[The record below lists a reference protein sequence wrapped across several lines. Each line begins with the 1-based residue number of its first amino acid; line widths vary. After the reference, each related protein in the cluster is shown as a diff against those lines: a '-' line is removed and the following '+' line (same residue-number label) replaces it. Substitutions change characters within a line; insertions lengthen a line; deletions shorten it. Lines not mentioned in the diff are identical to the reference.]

1 MSVKNK
7 MTEQNE
13 MNKLLVE
20 SMASLTKAILE
31 LKKVSE
37 AHHSEVVEVVKKMS
51 DFEMDYTP
59 SAISRVPITTQNEAL
74 EEIMLKSGMMSREAW
89 EKLRGVSYD
98 DYGDT
103 DDDDLLASGSIDDE
117 EFSQSSYSSY
127 YERKEKRPSTEKPR
141 LEVPNVETNEPDIAP
156 APNTPEVSPPQPA
169 QGASEQGGVE

>member
-1 MSVKNK
+1 MSGKNN
-7 MTEQNE
+7 MTQD
-13 MNKLLVE
+13 KLIE
-20 SMASLTKAILE
+20 SMTTLTEAILE

-37 AHHSEVVEVVKKMS
+37 AHHSEVVKKMS

-59 SAISRVPITTQNEAL
+59 SSISRVPITTQNEAL

-98 DYGDT
+98 DYGDA

>member
-1 MSVKNK
+1 MSGKNN
-7 MTEQNE
+7 MTQD
-13 MNKLLVE
+13 KLIE
-20 SMASLTKAILE
+20 SMTTLTKAILE

-37 AHHSEVVEVVKKMS
+37 AHHSEVVKKMS

-59 SAISRVPITTQNEAL
+59 SSISRVPITTQNEAL

-98 DYGDT
+98 DYGDS

-141 LEVPNVETNEPDIAP
+141 LEVPNVETNELDIAP

>member
-1 MSVKNK
+1 MSVKNNK
-7 MTEQNE
+7 LTEQNE

-37 AHHSEVVEVVKKMS
+37 AHSSEVVKKMS

-59 SAISRVPITTQNEAL
+59 SSISRVPITTQNEAL

-98 DYGDT
+98 DYGDA

-141 LEVPNVETNEPDIAP
+141 LEVPNVETNELDIAP
-156 APNTPEVSPPQPA
+156 APNAPEVSPPQPA

>member
-7 MTEQNE
+7 TTEMNE
-13 MNKLLVE
+13 MNKFLIE
-20 SMASLTKAILE
+20 NMTALTKAILE

-37 AHHSEVVEVVKKMS
+37 AHHSEVVKKMS

-59 SAISRVPITTQNEAL
+59 SPISRVPITTQNEAL

-98 DYGDT
+98 AYGDT

-127 YERKEKRPSTEKPR
+127 YERKEKQPSTEKPR
-141 LEVPNVETNEPDIAP
+141 LEVPNVETNKPDIAP
-156 APNTPEVSPPQPA
+156 APNTPEVSPQQPA

>member
-1 MSVKNK
+1 MSGKNNMTQDK
-7 MTEQNE
+7 MTQD
-13 MNKLLVE
+13 KLIE
-20 SMASLTKAILE
+20 SMTTLTEAILE

-37 AHHSEVVEVVKKMS
+37 AHHSEVVKKMS

-59 SAISRVPITTQNEAL
+59 SSISRVPITTQNEAL

-98 DYGDT
+98 DYGDA

>member
-1 MSVKNK
+1 MSGKNN
-7 MTEQNE
+7 MTQD
-13 MNKLLVE
+13 KLIE

-37 AHHSEVVEVVKKMS
+37 AHHSEVVKKMS

-59 SAISRVPITTQNEAL
+59 SSISRVPITTQNEAL

-98 DYGDT
+98 DYGDA

>member
-1 MSVKNK
+1 MSVKNN
-7 MTEQNE
+7 MTQD
-13 MNKLLVE
+13 KLIE
-20 SMASLTKAILE
+20 SMASLTEAILE

-37 AHHSEVVEVVKKMS
+37 AHHSEVVKKMS

-59 SAISRVPITTQNEAL
+59 SSISRVPITTQNEAL

-98 DYGDT
+98 DYGDA

-141 LEVPNVETNEPDIAP
+141 LEVPNVETNELDIAP

>member
-1 MSVKNK
+1 MSGKNNV
-7 MTEQNE
+7 TQD
-13 MNKLLVE
+13 KLIE
-20 SMASLTKAILE
+20 SMTTLTEAILE

-37 AHHSEVVEVVKKMS
+37 AHHSEVVKKMS

-98 DYGDT
+98 DYGDA

>member
-1 MSVKNK
+1 MSGKNN
-7 MTEQNE
+7 MTQD
-13 MNKLLVE
+13 KLIE
-20 SMASLTKAILE
+20 SMTTLTEAILE

-37 AHHSEVVEVVKKMS
+37 AHHSEVVKKMS

-141 LEVPNVETNEPDIAP
+141 LEVPNVETNELDIAP
-156 APNTPEVSPPQPA
+156 APNTPEVSPQQPA
-169 QGASEQGGVE
+169 QGASELVSKEV

>member
-1 MSVKNK
+1 MSGKNN
-7 MTEQNE
+7 MTQD
-13 MNKLLVE
+13 KLIE
-20 SMASLTKAILE
+20 SMTTLTEAILE

-37 AHHSEVVEVVKKMS
+37 AHHSEVVKKMS

-141 LEVPNVETNEPDIAP
+141 LEVPNVETNELDIAP

>member
-1 MSVKNK
+1 MSVKNNK
-7 MTEQNE
+7 LTEQNE

-37 AHHSEVVEVVKKMS
+37 AHHSEVVKKMS

-59 SAISRVPITTQNEAL
+59 SSISRVPITTQNEAL

-98 DYGDT
+98 DYGDA

>member
-1 MSVKNK
+1 MSVKNN
-7 MTEQNE
+7 MTQD
-13 MNKLLVE
+13 KLIE
-20 SMASLTKAILE
+20 SMASLTEAILE

-37 AHHSEVVEVVKKMS
+37 AHHSEVVKKMS

-59 SAISRVPITTQNEAL
+59 SSISRVPITTQNEAL

-98 DYGDT
+98 DYGEA

>member
-1 MSVKNK
+1 MSGKNN
-7 MTEQNE
+7 MTQD
-13 MNKLLVE
+13 KLIE
-20 SMASLTKAILE
+20 SMTTLTEAILE

-37 AHHSEVVEVVKKMS
+37 AHHSEVVKKMS

-59 SAISRVPITTQNEAL
+59 SSISRVPITTQNEAL

-98 DYGDT
+98 DYGDA

-141 LEVPNVETNEPDIAP
+141 LEVPNVETNELDIAP

>member
-1 MSVKNK
+1 MSGKNN
-7 MTEQNE
+7 MTQD
-13 MNKLLVE
+13 KLIE
-20 SMASLTKAILE
+20 SMTTLTEAILE

-37 AHHSEVVEVVKKMS
+37 AHRSEVVKKMS

-59 SAISRVPITTQNEAL
+59 SSISRVPITTQNEAL

-98 DYGDT
+98 DYGDA
-103 DDDDLLASGSIDDE
+103 DDDDLLASASIDDE

-141 LEVPNVETNEPDIAP
+141 LEVLNVETKEVDIAS
-156 APNTPEVSPPQPA
+156 APNTPEASPQQPA
-169 QGASEQGGVE
+169 QEASERGGVK

>member
-1 MSVKNK
+1 MSGKNN
-7 MTEQNE
+7 MTQD
-13 MNKLLVE
+13 KLIE

-37 AHHSEVVEVVKKMS
+37 AHHSEVVKKMS

-59 SAISRVPITTQNEAL
+59 SSISRVPITTQNEAL

-98 DYGDT
+98 DYGDA

-141 LEVPNVETNEPDIAP
+141 LEVPNVETNELDIAP